1 MHSHCLRHRAFALLI
16 LIMLMFAAP
25 VSAQGESQAFGE
37 YTVHYSVFN
46 STFIKPDIA
55 EAYGLIR
62 ARDRALIN
70 VSVTRRNGDSNT
82 LGLPA
87 DIRGQASNLLQQQQP
102 LNFKE
107 ISDGQATYY
116 IAALRHSHE
125 ETFNFTLQI
134 QLAPDQAPWQVRFSR
149 TLYVDGR

>member
-1 MHSHCLRHRAFALLI
+1 MPFSCSLRRAVALL
-16 LIMLMFAAP
+16 MLVFTLP
-25 VSAQGESQAFGE
+25 VSAQGDSQTFGD

-55 EAYGLIR
+55 QTYGLIR

-70 VSVTRRNGDSNT
+70 VSVTRTDGDIT
-82 LGLPA
+82 ILGLPSQ
-87 DIRGQASNLLQQQQP
+87 IRGQASNLLQQQQQ
-102 LNFKE
+102 LDFKE

-125 ETFNFTLQI
+125 ETFNITLQI
-134 QLAPDQAPWQVRFSR
+134 QSHPDQTPWLVRFPR

>member
-1 MHSHCLRHRAFALLI
+1 MPSLYSLRGALALL
-16 LIMLMFAAP
+16 MLTLALPAA
-25 VSAQGESQAFGE
+25 AQGDGQTFGD

-55 EAYGLIR
+55 QAYGLTR

-70 VSVTRRNGDSNT
+70 VSVTRTDGDTTT

-87 DIRGQASNLLQQQQP
+87 QVRGQAANLLQQQQQ
-102 LNFKE
+102 LDFKE

-125 ETFNFTLQI
+125 ETFNITLQI
-134 QLAPDQAPWQVRFSR
+134 QSDPDQAPWQVRFPR

>member
-134 QLAPDQAPWQVRFSR
+134 QPAPDQAPWPVRFSR

>member
-1 MHSHCLRHRAFALLI
+1 MHSHCLRHRAFAPLI

-25 VSAQGESQAFGE
+25 ASAQGESQAFGE

-46 STFIKPDIA
+46 STFIKPDIV

-87 DIRGQASNLLQQQQP
+87 DIRGQASNLLQQHQP

-107 ISDGQATYY
+107 ISDGMATYF
-116 IAALRHSHE
+116 IVGMRHRHE
-125 ETFNFTLQI
+125 VHIYLPNTYLPP
-134 QLAPDQAPWQVRFSR
+134 L
-149 TLYVDGR
+149 